1 MVQSKRFHRAS
12 LCVLFSLLSVV
23 ALLAA
28 DRPAGSAEQA
38 PDKQALAD
46 EATKLVGQLGD
57 DSFTV
62 REAATK
68 RLAEIGRPAVAA
80 LREGLKSSDPEIRI
94 RARRI
99 LDAIKSSVANLIED
113 LKDKDPA
120 VRKEAAQELE
130 TMGAAA
136 KEAVPALV
144 DAVKDKDE
152 DAREAA
158 IVALLAI
165 DPENKA
171 LADAAPAKARVNGK
185 YARLLRR
192 LKVPQDRQSYTDFN
206 DYGHYP
212 ATDYAGYTNI
222 PEGYWVY
229 VYPYWYIWGE
239 MKLLAK

>member
-1 MVQSKRFHRAS
+1 MVLSKRQRAAV
-12 LCVLFSLLSVV
+12 LCVITGVV
-23 ALLAA
+23 AIMAAAWPARGADKAPNPDVLA
-28 DRPAGSAEQA
+28 E
-38 PDKQALAD
+38 
-46 EATKLVGQLGD
+46 EAKKLVGQLGD
-57 DSFTV
+57 DAFGV
-62 REAATK
+62 REAAAK
-68 RLAEIGRPAVAA
+68 RLAEIGRPAVPA
-80 LREGLKSSDPEIRI
+80 LREGLKSDDPEIRL

-144 DAVKDKDE
+144 AAVKDKDE
-152 DAREAA
+152 DTRDAV
-158 IVALLAI
+158 IMALLAI
-165 DPENKA
+165 DPDNKA
-171 LADAAPAKARVNGK
+171 LTDAAPAKARVNGK
-185 YARLLRR
+185 YAKLLRR
-192 LKVPQDRQSYTDFN
+192 LKVPQDRQTYMDFN
-206 DYGHYP
+206 DYGQYP
-212 ATDYAGYTNI
+212 ATDYAGYTKI